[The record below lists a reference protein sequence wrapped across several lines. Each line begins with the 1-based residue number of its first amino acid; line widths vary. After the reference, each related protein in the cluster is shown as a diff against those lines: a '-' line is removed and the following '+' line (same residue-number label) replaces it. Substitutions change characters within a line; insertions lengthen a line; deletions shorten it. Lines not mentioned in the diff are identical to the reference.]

1 MTQNLNAAPGGDTEW
16 LACRRC
22 KALVYGKRFVRELR
36 VCTDCGDHASLT
48 APQRLDQ
55 LLDEGSAEPLPC
67 PDTPE
72 DPLGFVDVS
81 PYRERL
87 GDARGRTGL
96 DDAVVCARGTIDGRP
111 LVIAAMDFRFMGGSL
126 GTSVG
131 ERIVRAA
138 DVALRERIPLVMV
151 TASGGARMQEG
162 ILSLMQMAKTSEA
175 LAELDEA
182 GVLTVSIITDPTYA
196 GVAASFATLADVII
210 AEPGARMGFT
220 GPRVIEQT
228 VGTTLPEGF
237 QTAEFLLEHGLID
250 DVRPRK
256 ELRATLAHL
265 LAAARPREVADGRAP
280 DGQAAD
286 GRAADDALIRTPEK
300 VPEQESW
307 EAVQAA
313 RHIDRPTTLEYAA
326 HLLEGFV
333 ELHGDRASGDS
344 RALVGGL
351 GLLDG
356 TPVMLLG
363 HQKGHTTGE
372 LVSRDFGMPTPDGY
386 RKAARLMR
394 LAAKLGVPVL
404 TFVDT
409 PGAHPGIEAEERGQA
424 IAIAENLRLMAKLP
438 VPIVTVVTGEG
449 GSGGALALGVA
460 DRVLCFAS
468 STYSVISP
476 EGCAAI
482 LWRDRAMA
490 ADAAAALGVEARE
503 QLRLGVVD
511 GVIPEPE
518 GGVHSDPLRA
528 ADLLRDA
535 IKTMLAELTRLP
547 VDELLAERR
556 RRFRAFGTTRP
567 GEDGRD

>member
-1 MTQNLNAAPGGDTEW
+1 
-16 LACRRC
+16 
-22 KALVYGKRFVRELR
+22 
-36 VCTDCGDHASLT
+36 
-48 APQRLDQ
+48 
-55 LLDEGSAEPLPC
+55 
-67 PDTPE
+67 
-72 DPLGFVDVS
+72 
-81 PYRERL
+81 
-87 GDARGRTGL
+87 
-96 DDAVVCARGTIDGRP
+96 
-111 LVIAAMDFRFMGGSL
+111 
-126 GTSVG
+126 
-131 ERIVRAA
+131 
-138 DVALRERIPLVMV
+138 
-151 TASGGARMQEG
+151 MQEG

-175 LAELDEA
+175 LAELDKA
-182 GVLTVSIITDPTYA
+182 GVLTISIITDPTYA

-228 VGTTLPEGF
+228 IGQSLPEGF

-250 DVRPRK
+250 DVQPRR
-256 ELRATLAHL
+256 ELRSTIGHL
-265 LAAARPREVADGRAP
+265 LAAGRTGEPGPAEE
-280 DGQAAD
+280 AAN
-286 GRAADDALIRTPEK
+286 GALIRRPEE
-300 VPEQESW
+300 VPEQGSW

-313 RHIDRPTTLEYAA
+313 RHVDRPTTLEYVA

-333 ELHGDRASGDS
+333 ELHGDRMSGDS

-351 GLLDG
+351 GRLDG
-356 TPVMLLG
+356 RPVLLLG
-363 HQKGHTTGE
+363 HQKGHNTGE

-394 LAAKLGVPVL
+394 LAAKLGIPVL
-404 TFVDT
+404 TFIDT
-409 PGAHPGIEAEERGQA
+409 PGAHPGIEAEEQGQA
-424 IAIAENLRLMAKLP
+424 IAIAENLRLMSTLP

-490 ADAAAALGVEARE
+490 ADAAAALRVDARE

-511 GVIPEPE
+511 AVIPEPE
-518 GGVHSDPLRA
+518 GGAHGDPLGA

-535 IKTMLAELTRLP
+535 LKTMLAELTSLSAG
-547 VDELLAERR
+547 DLLAARR
-556 RRFRAFGTTRP
+556 RRFREFGTTTT
-567 GEDGRD
+567 GEADGE

>member
-1 MTQNLNAAPGGDTEW
+1 MTQKLNAAPAEDTGW

-22 KALVYGKRFVRELR
+22 RALVYEKRFIRELR
-36 VCTDCGDHASLT
+36 VCTDCGDHAPLT

-55 LLDEGSAEPLPC
+55 LLDEGSAETLPQ
-67 PDTPE
+67 PGTPE
-72 DPLGFVDVS
+72 DPLEFVDVS
-81 PYRERL
+81 PYRDRL
-87 GDARGRTGL
+87 DEARDRTGL
-96 DDAVVCARGTIDGRP
+96 EDAVICARGTIDGRP

-126 GTSVG
+126 GTAVG
-131 ERIVRAA
+131 EQIVRAA
-138 DVALRERIPLVMV
+138 DVALDDRIPLIMV

-175 LAELDEA
+175 LAQLDKA
-182 GVLTVSIITDPTYA
+182 GILTISIITDPTYA
-196 GVAASFATLADVII
+196 GVAASFATLADVIV

-228 VGTTLPEGF
+228 IGESLPEGF

-250 DVRPRK
+250 DVQPRK
-256 ELRATLAHL
+256 ELRSTIGHL
-265 LAAARPREVADGRAP
+265 LAAGRPAEPGPAQPGPAEP
-280 DGQAAD
+280 DAT
-286 GRAADDALIRTPEK
+286 LIRRPEQ

-307 EAVQAA
+307 DAVQAA
-313 RHIDRPTTLEYAA
+313 RNVDRPTTLEYVA

-333 ELHGDRASGDS
+333 ELHGDRMSGDS

-351 GLLDG
+351 GRLDG
-356 TPVMLLG
+356 RPVMLLG
-363 HQKGHTTGE
+363 HQKGHNTGE

-386 RKAARLMR
+386 RKAGRLMR

-404 TFVDT
+404 TFIDT
-409 PGAHPGIEAEERGQA
+409 PGAHPGIEAEEQGQA
-424 IAIAENLRLMAKLP
+424 IAIAENLRLMATLP
-438 VPIVTVVTGEG
+438 VPVVTVVTGEG

-490 ADAAAALGVEARE
+490 ADAAAALRVDARE

-511 GVIPEPE
+511 AVIPEPE
-518 GGVHSDPLRA
+518 GGAHSDPLRA
-528 ADLLRDA
+528 ADLLRGA
-535 IKTMLAELTRLP
+535 LKTMLAELTRLP
-547 VDELLAERR
+547 VDELLDQRR
-556 RRFRAFGTTRP
+556 RRFREFGTTTT
-567 GEDGRD
+567 GEGDGD